1 MSKIF
6 ISYRREDSQWPARTL
21 RDALARYV
29 ANPDTDIFMDIDNIP
44 LGVNFASHID
54 QQVAKCDLVLALIG
68 PKWSGATDA
77 QGKRRLDDPSDF
89 VRLEIAHALKRGIPV
104 VPILLDDARMPTPA
118 ELPEDLRDLA
128 MRNAT
133 QVRHATFNADAQRL
147 ISGLNLTASPAPKTT
162 APKPRQ
168 SQKQSGAGGMIA
180 AVVVVL
186 LIGGGIGGYFAMG
199 DPLHLLNKAPATAG
213 LSAEPAAST
222 LPTAPAPNVAQIG
235 PPPASPMQSNP
246 AAGPPPIDPSQM
258 LPPSPAKGM
267 PAPAST
273 TTTTPPAATPATPA
287 VNGQNVKLV
296 RFNGAKARLAQT
308 GDKQWTEYGSDN
320 GFEMGRFTE
329 TMRDDWS
336 VYLTDGAGKKMQID
350 IYRKMIGLSIG
361 DAKIADWQKIDE
373 ASATLN

>member
-44 LGVNFASHID
+44 LGVNFAGHID
-54 QQVAKCDLVLALIG
+54 KQIAQCDLVLALIG
-68 PKWSGATDA
+68 PKWTGATDA
-77 QGKRRLDDPSDF
+77 QGHRRLDDPQDF

-104 VPILLDDARMPTPA
+104 VPVLLDDARMPTPS
-118 ELPEDLRDLA
+118 ELPDDLRELA

-147 ISGLNLTASPAPKTT
+147 ISGLNLTATPAPK
-162 APKPRQ
+162 AAASKPRQ
-168 SQKQSGAGGMIA
+168 TQKQSGGGGLV
-180 AVVVVL
+180 AVGFLVL
-186 LIGGGIGGYFAMG
+186 LLGGGIGGYFAMG
-199 DPLHLLNKAPATAG
+199 DPLHLLNRAPT
-213 LSAEPAAST
+213 EPEAAAQTAAST
-222 LPTAPAPNVAQIG
+222 LPTAPGPNVAQIG
-235 PPPASPMQSNP
+235 PPPASPIQSNP

-258 LPPSPAKGM
+258 VPPSPAKGM
-267 PAPAST
+267 PAPA
-273 TTTTPPAATPATPA
+273 PVATPA

-296 RFNGAKARLAQT
+296 RFNGNKARLAQT

-336 VYLTDGAGKKMQID
+336 VYLTDGAGKKLQID

-361 DAKIADWQKIDE
+361 DAKMADWQKIDE